1 MKPRR
6 WTSIILSA
14 LLTALLTA
22 CATPAQRI
30 DEMAHRLGLRRQVV
44 QGASFAHVVYQ
55 HETISQAGTLHVY
68 LESDGSPWLNRYTV
82 APDPTP
88 RNPLTL
94 ELMAQD
100 RAPSLYLGRPCYH
113 GFATTP
119 PCHPLFWTSRRYGPE
134 VVDSMAAALET
145 LLEQA
150 ERAGRPFTQ
159 LVFIGYSGG
168 GALAML
174 LAERF
179 QQTRAVLTVA
189 GNLDIDRWASWHGY
203 SPLQGSLNPATRPPL
218 RPDIAQLHV
227 VGDYDRNIPENFI
240 RSVVMKQHCSEY
252 IVYNNFDHNC
262 CWKTTWPVLLE
273 RLNEQLMLKLNPFHD
288 CHPSN

>member
-1 MKPRR
+1 MKPGG
-6 WTSIILSA
+6 WASIALSA
-14 LLTALLTA
+14 LLTA
-22 CATPAQRI
+22 CVTPAQRV
-30 DEMAHRLGLRRQVV
+30 DGMAHRLGLRREVV
-44 QGASFAHVVYQ
+44 QGAPFAHMVYRNEKAAQ
-55 HETISQAGTLHVY
+55 GGTLHIY

-100 RAPSLYLGRPCYH
+100 GAPSLYLGRPCYH

-119 PCHPLFWTSRRYGPE
+119 PCHPLLWTSRRYGPE
-134 VVDSMAAALET
+134 VLDSMTAALNT
-145 LLEQA
+145 ILAQAEQA
-150 ERAGRPFTQ
+150 GKPFTQ
-159 LVFIGYSGG
+159 LAFIGYSGG

-179 QQTRAVLTVA
+179 PQTQAVLTVA
-189 GNLDIDRWASWHGY
+189 GNLDIDRWADWHGY
-203 SPLQGSLNPATRPPL
+203 SPLQGSLNPAARPPL
-218 RPDIAQLHV
+218 SADIVQLHV
-227 VGDYDRNIPENFI
+227 IGDRDRNVPQEFI

-262 CWKTTWPVLLE
+262 CWKTTWPVLLA
-273 RLNEQLMLKLNPFHD
+273 RLKEHVALTPDQCHDGHPLN
-288 CHPSN
+288 